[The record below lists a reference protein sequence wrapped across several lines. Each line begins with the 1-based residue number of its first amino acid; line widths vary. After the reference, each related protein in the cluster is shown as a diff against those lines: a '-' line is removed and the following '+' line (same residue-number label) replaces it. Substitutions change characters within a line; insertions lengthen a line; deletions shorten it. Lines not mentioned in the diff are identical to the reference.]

1 MGEHDWWAKN
11 TSPWFQEV
19 AHIQMWVWD
28 PRVPEAAGT
37 RRETL
42 VQTIDV
48 GVSLLDFFGL
58 PLKDTMVGTPLR
70 FAMEDSSHELHK
82 IGGGLFG
89 IFGAQVAA
97 VDSSG
102 QYVYMRAPRAA
113 ENSPLFEYTLMPT
126 HMMSRF
132 DVSELQDWE
141 CDDGYGFMKGCKVM
155 KIKGRTLTPPQRSSR
170 AVANQST
177 LLYDLGAD
185 ASQLDPLAVI

>member
-1 MGEHDWWAKN
+1 VNVTD
-11 TSPWFQEV
+11 
-19 AHIQMWVWD
+19 
-28 PRVPEAAGT
+28 
-37 RRETL
+37 
-42 VQTIDV
+42 
-48 GVSLLDFFGL
+48 
-58 PLKDTMVGTPLR
+58 
-70 FAMEDSSHELHK
+70 
-82 IGGGLFG
+82 
-89 IFGAQVAA
+89 
-97 VDSSG
+97 G

-141 CDDGYGFMKGCKVM
+141 RDDGYGFMKGCKVM